1 MYEVPSVG
9 LFRVGENIE
18 KNIPLIKDI
27 SIANNER
34 ELDATSATLVTEHS
48 SKIIADFD
56 TAELDILLTNAA
68 FLTDRAQDVELRLR
82 S

>member
-9 LFRVGENIE
+9 LFRVGENIQ
-18 KNIPLIKDI
+18 KNVPLIKDI

-34 ELDATSATLVTEHS
+34 ELDTTSAALVTEHS
-48 SKIIADFD
+48 STIIADFD

-68 FLTDRAQDVELRLR
+68 FLTDRAQDVELLLR